1 MMGLYN
7 FLIVSAQNCLVMGKE
22 NYRFLRWK
30 WSFRNQLLQS
40 YFTSEK
46 LQIPNALSLKLKT
59 FAWERGV
66 RDFHVDVFFGKI
78 LIFFKILF
86 NFKIFFKTIL
96 TGEKL
101 YVTQF
106 SKWMAA
112 WLLLTFFICLHN
124 QLSSVNSIIT
134 Y

>member
-1 MMGLYN
+1 MMGLYD

-66 RDFHVDVFFGKI
+66 RDFHVDVFWKDI
-78 LIFFKILF
+78 IF
-86 NFKIFFKTIL
+86 
-96 TGEKL
+96 
-101 YVTQF
+101 
-106 SKWMAA
+106 
-112 WLLLTFFICLHN
+112 
-124 QLSSVNSIIT
+124 
-134 Y
+134 